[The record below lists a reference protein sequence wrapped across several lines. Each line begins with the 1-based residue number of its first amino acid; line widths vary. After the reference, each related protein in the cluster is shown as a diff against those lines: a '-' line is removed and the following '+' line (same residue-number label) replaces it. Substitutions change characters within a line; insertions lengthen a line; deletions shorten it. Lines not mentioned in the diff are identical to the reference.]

1 MSHLRKSI
9 LDICPYLKS
18 QDLIILRS
26 TVPVGCTRDL
36 VVKLIEQKTKLK
48 FGKDLFISFCPERTA
63 EGQAI
68 DELKRLPQIVGN
80 YCKKSSELTK
90 KIFSE
95 YNSTVIE
102 VENLE
107 AAELAKLID
116 NSYRDTIFAYSNQLS
131 KLSEKLNLNLVD
143 IIEKVNLGYQ
153 RNNIPKPSPGV
164 GGPCLSKDSYILS
177 SNFNELKI
185 GSENLILLSRKVN
198 ESMTYNLFSRIKRKL
213 KLLKKNQD
221 CKIFITGFAF
231 KGSPETSDMRSSTTL
246 DLLHL
251 LKKNKFSNI
260 WGHDYKVNSKDL
272 KSLKI
277 RTCSIDQGFKD
288 ADAVL
293 IMNNHQNYA
302 NLNIYK
308 LLKKINKPSLFL
320 DSWQIFE
327 PLEIES
333 INGVSY
339 LSVGNN

>member
-1 MSHLRKSI
+1 MSNLRKSI
-9 LDICPYLKS
+9 LDICPHLKS

-48 FGKDLFISFCPERTA
+48 FGKDLFISFCPERTV

-185 GSENLILLSRKVN
+185 GSEKLILLSRKVN
-198 ESMTYNLFSRIKRKL
+198 ESMIYNLFSRIKRKL
-213 KLLKKNQD
+213 KLLKKNKD

-251 LKKNKFSNI
+251 LKKK
-260 WGHDYKVNSKDL
+260 
-272 KSLKI
+272 
-277 RTCSIDQGFKD
+277 
-288 ADAVL
+288 
-293 IMNNHQNYA
+293 
-302 NLNIYK
+302 
-308 LLKKINKPSLFL
+308 
-320 DSWQIFE
+320 
-327 PLEIES
+327 
-333 INGVSY
+333 
-339 LSVGNN
+339 